1 MILNGAAKT
10 HIIPLALRAVGK
22 IPTRHFASGAS
33 LLSSGDTQVSSEMSS
48 GISHSTVGGSIR
60 EQPGFLALRLGAL
73 FASAPLGVWITAM
86 RGRRK

>member
-1 MILNGAAKT
+1 MILNEGART
-10 HIIPLALRAVGK
+10 QTVLLALRALCK
-22 IPTRHFASGAS
+22 YPTRHFKGGAS

-60 EQPGFLALRLGAL
+60 EQAGFRASPPGAL
-73 FASAPLGVWITAM
+73 LATALLGVWITAM